1 MNTNTFSL
9 CLLTL
14 LASCSSNTNQA
25 NDEDA
30 IQYRENL
37 LQSVG
42 AEDMIASINVE
53 SRLVESADSVR
64 NSLNQLA
71 QVEIAAQPKS
81 KFELSNKNQYQIT
94 ADKKASVDW
103 TGPAEPILRKIA
115 ASANYKLRVI
125 GKKPPIPVLVTIKA
139 KNTYISDIIR
149 DISYQADNKAKI
161 AVYNKNHTI
170 ELRYRAI

>member
-1 MNTNTFSL
+1 MNKNTFSL

-14 LASCSSNTNQA
+14 LASCSNSNTQTY
-25 NDEDA
+25 DEDA
-30 IQYRENL
+30 MQYRDNL
-37 LQSVG
+37 LHSIG
-42 AEDMIASINVE
+42 AEDMIASVNVE

-71 QVEIAAQPKS
+71 QVEMAAEPKS
-81 KFELSNKNQYQIT
+81 KFDSSHKDQYQIT

-103 TGPAEPILRKIA
+103 SGPAEPILKKIA

-125 GKKPPIPVLVTIKA
+125 GKRPPIPALVTIKA
-139 KNTYISDIIR
+139 QNTYISDIIR
-149 DISYQADNKAKI
+149 DIAYQADSKAKI
-161 AVYNKNHTI
+161 AVYNKKRII

>member
-1 MNTNTFSL
+1 MNKNTFSL

-14 LASCSSNTNQA
+14 LASCSNSTQTY
-25 NDEDA
+25 DEDA
-30 IQYRENL
+30 LQHHNDL

-42 AEDMIASINVE
+42 AEDMIASVNVT

-71 QVEIAAQPKS
+71 QVEMAAAPKS
-81 KFELSNKNQYQIT
+81 KFDYSHSDQYQIT

-103 TGPAEPILRKIA
+103 AGPVEPILQKIA
-115 ASANYKLRVI
+115 VSAGYKLRVI
-125 GKKPPIPVLVTIKA
+125 GKKPPIPALVTIKA
-139 KNTYISDIIR
+139 ENAYISDIIR
-149 DISYQADNKAKI
+149 DIAYQANTKAKI
-161 AVYNKNHTI
+161 AVYNKKKVI

>member
-1 MNTNTFSL
+1 MRQLITSSW
-9 CLLTL
+9 CLADLKL
-14 LASCSSNTNQA
+14 NRFIVSNRP
-25 NDEDA
+25 
-30 IQYRENL
+30 Y
-37 LQSVG
+37 
-42 AEDMIASINVE
+42 
-53 SRLVESADSVR
+53 
-64 NSLNQLA
+64 
-71 QVEIAAQPKS
+71 K
-81 KFELSNKNQYQIT
+81 IT